1 MKKMK
6 IETPILQ
13 QNVATPSKVS
23 AAPPK
28 FVSASTMAEAMQEIS
43 DEELLKFVL
52 EFEREHGIK

>member
-13 QNVATPSKVS
+13 QTSATSFEAS
-23 AAPPK
+23 SAPPK
-28 FVSASTMAEAMQEIS
+28 FVSASTLVETMQEIS

-52 EFEREHGIK
+52 EFEREHDIK

>member
-1 MKKMK
+1 MK

-13 QNVATPSKVS
+13 RKTPTPSEAS

-28 FVSASTMAEAMQEIS
+28 FVSASAMVEPVPEIS